1 MRVRGKVV
9 RASKRD
15 AFGIRLQ
22 NDHVVKSDLKLNKF
36 SQVVKKSGDFVLCWF
51 GFVEA
56 VEFRDWSNF
65 RLWEKRLLPCQY
77 SRTSI
82 KWPLIKR

>member
-1 MRVRGKVV
+1 MCVRGKVV

-36 SQVVKKSGDFVLCWF
+36 SQVVKKSGDFILCWF

-65 RLWEKRLLPCQY
+65 RLWENSLLPCQ
-77 SRTSI
+77 
-82 KWPLIKR
+82 